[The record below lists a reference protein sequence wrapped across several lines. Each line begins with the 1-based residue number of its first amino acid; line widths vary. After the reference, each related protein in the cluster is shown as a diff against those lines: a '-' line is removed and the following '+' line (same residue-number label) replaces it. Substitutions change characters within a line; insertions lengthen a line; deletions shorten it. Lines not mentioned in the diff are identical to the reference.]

1 MNGARNSRKEGSP
14 GLILSLAAKDLR
26 HELILSLCLVMAVTA
41 VLGPVLILFGLKFG
55 SVQLLR
61 SRLIEDPRNREI
73 RPISSARYQP
83 EWFIKMQKMPEI
95 SFITPMTRQISTSV
109 DACVA
114 GSDSACSGETV
125 SLDLLPT
132 GTGDPLLLENKG
144 IIPGPDGC
152 VLTRFAAEKA
162 GAKTG
167 DRINITIRR
176 VIGGEWQKAG
186 LNLHVDAV
194 LDARAGA
201 TKAMFVPLSVL
212 EQVERYKDGE
222 AVPERGWEG
231 KQRTAFAEFDG
242 LLVWLP
248 VPLTKLEQIKLRTST
263 GFSTVRVIKP
273 AEMEKEF
280 GFSIAAPGSIYFLT
294 TQKRAARQDNID
306 NITRRLRG
314 RNAILLPMAAPV
326 SARLRKDGTTRSVT
340 LRSLGFTAETAKRLQ
355 ITPLPQWALNPADS
369 AAASLQAFTA
379 GESSDYSLSRVVQVD
394 ISEKNSLTLPLI
406 IYGGA
411 DSSTLY
417 IPAELGGVLRLLHDR
432 PVRYDAENNAFLL
445 SRQGYAGFRLYTRTI
460 DEVDGLRHSLGKEGI
475 SVATEA
481 ERIRDVQELNHYL
494 NLIFYVIAA
503 AAAAGGA
510 ATLAA
515 SLYGSVERKRRE
527 IGILRLLGF
536 SRFSLLRFPLYQGV
550 ILTFGGFVVAS
561 IFFFALS
568 HLINNLFAEQI
579 RENEYLCTL
588 TPVHFA
594 LFAAVMLAIA
604 VVAAVGAAI
613 RILRL
618 EPVEALRDE

>member
-1 MNGARNSRKEGSP
+1 MNGVRNSRKEGSP
-14 GLILSLAAKDLR
+14 WLILSLAAKDLR

-41 VLGPVLILFGLKFG
+41 VLGPVLVLFGLKFG

-83 EWFIKMQKMPEI
+83 EWFLKMQGMPETA
-95 SFITPMTRQISTSV
+95 FITPMTRQISTSV

-114 GSDSACSGETV
+114 GSDSACNGEPV

-132 GTGDPLLLENKG
+132 GAGDPLLLENKG

-167 DRINITIRR
+167 DRIRVIIRR
-176 VIGGEWQKAG
+176 VIGGDWHKAA
-186 LNLHVDAV
+186 LTLHVDAV

-212 EQVERYKDGE
+212 EQVESYKDGE
-222 AVPERGWEG
+222 AVPERGWKG
-231 KQRTAFAEFDG
+231 KQRTAFAEFNG

-248 VPLTKLEQIKLRTST
+248 APLTKLEQIKLRTNT

-280 GFSIAAPGSIYFLT
+280 GFSITAPGSIYFLT

-306 NITRRLRG
+306 NITHRLRG
-314 RNAILLPMAAPV
+314 RDAILLPMAAPV
-326 SARLRKDGTTRSVT
+326 SALLTEDGATRNVT
-340 LRSLGFTAETAKRLQ
+340 LRSLGFTADTAKRLQ
-355 ITPLPQWALNPADS
+355 ISPLPRWALPPADS
-369 AAASLQAFTA
+369 PNASLQAFTA
-379 GESSDYSLSRVVQVD
+379 GENNDHSLSRVVQVD
-394 ISEKNSLTLPLI
+394 IHEKNSLTLPLLL
-406 IYGGA
+406 YGET
-411 DSSTLY
+411 DSTLY
-417 IPAELGGVLRLLHDR
+417 IPAELGGILRLLRDR
-432 PVRYDAENNAFLL
+432 PVHYDAENNAFLL
-445 SRQGYAGFRLYTRTI
+445 SRQGYAGFRLYTTTI
-460 DEVDGLRHSLGKEGI
+460 DEVDSLRRNLAKEGI

-481 ERIRDVQELNHYL
+481 DRIRDVQELNHYL
-494 NLIFYVIAA
+494 GLIFYVIAA

-536 SRFSLLRFPLYQGV
+536 SRFSLLRFPLYQGI

-568 HLINNLFAEQI
+568 LLINNLFAEMI
-579 RENEYLCTL
+579 RENESLCTL

-604 VVAAVGAAI
+604 VVAALGAAV